1 MEYREATEVRWQS
14 AIAEPA
20 PNSGCGGEQE
30 HQAAEGLALLSP
42 RRNNVLF
49 SEHTAQGASGYLGM
63 PGNAFLGMC
72 PVYLS

>member
-42 RRNNVLF
+42 QGTMFYFQSTQHREPADTWVCQEMPSWECVLC
-49 SEHTAQGASGYLGM
+49 T
-63 PGNAFLGMC
+63 
-72 PVYLS
+72 